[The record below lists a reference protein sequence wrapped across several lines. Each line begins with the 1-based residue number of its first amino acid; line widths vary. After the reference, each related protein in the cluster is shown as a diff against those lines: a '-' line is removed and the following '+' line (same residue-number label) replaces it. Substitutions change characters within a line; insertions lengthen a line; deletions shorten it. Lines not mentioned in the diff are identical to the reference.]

1 MPEQKPITKL
11 TKGKHEGHEGAK
23 GAQGIGEAPTTIL
36 TARVTSIRAR
46 LIGSLLI
53 VLIVLVLS
61 AILYALSLVQMDR
74 AVLSLQAEV
83 LRAAVLSDARQ
94 TALFSDIEE
103 ARRAMR
109 VVPAVW
115 GALVGAAAVLT
126 SFITI
131 RSIARPVERLTTAAE
146 RLAAGHLK
154 ERVQVKWADEF
165 GRLGTAFN
173 DMADHLQVIY
183 DELEQRVSART
194 VDLERRAMEL
204 ETAARVAR
212 DAAAILDVD
221 ELLDE
226 TVRLISD
233 RFGFYHAGLFLLDD
247 VGEYAV
253 LQAAS
258 SEGGQRMLARRHRLK
273 VGEVGIVG
281 YVADSGDPRVALDVG
296 EDAVFFDNPDLP
308 QTRSE
313 MTLPLRVRG
322 EIIGVLD
329 VQSREATA
337 FTDEDV
343 AILQTMAD
351 QVALAIHN
359 AGLMD
364 DLERTVQELEVAQG
378 EYVEERWQAVAQ
390 GAGRVPGYRYRR
402 TGLESIAEQ
411 PLQALRAW
419 REGRPVVTA
428 DMDQGDGQASRA
440 VLAVPMKLRGQVVGA
455 LNLRFEGEPTSDDV
469 EMIEDI
475 ADRLALA
482 LENARLLEE
491 TQRRAARDRIVTQ
504 VSSRIRETLDL
515 EAVLRTA
522 ASEMR
527 QALGLDNLVVRLAP
541 GDGTEDL
548 TTRGLDDDSA

>member
-1 MPEQKPITKL
+1 VKLRKETMSEQEP
-11 TKGKHEGHEGAK
+11 
-23 GAQGIGEAPTTIL
+23 IGERETSEAPRTIL
-36 TARVTSIRAR
+36 AARVTSTRAR

-53 VLIVLVLS
+53 VLALLALA
-61 AILYALSLVQMDR
+61 AILYAITLARMER

-83 LRAAVLSDARQ
+83 LRTEALTEARQ
-94 TALFSDIEE
+94 TALFAEIEE

-109 VVPAVW
+109 LVPAVW
-115 GALVGAAAVLT
+115 GGLVGVAAVIA

-131 RSIARPVERLTTAAE
+131 RSIARPVERLTAAAE
-146 RLAAGHLK
+146 RLATGRLD
-154 ERVQVKWADEF
+154 ERVRIEWSDEF
-165 GRLGTAFN
+165 GRLGAAFN
-173 DMADHLQVIY
+173 EMADRLQAIY
-183 DELEQRVSART
+183 TELEQRVAERT
-194 VDLERRAMEL
+194 AALERRVIEL
-204 ETAARVAR
+204 EAAAEVAR
-212 DAAAILDVD
+212 DAAAIRNVN

-258 SEGGQRMLARRHRLK
+258 SEGGQRMLARRHRLR

-281 YVADSGDPRVALDVG
+281 YVAGSGEPRVALDVG

-313 MTLPLRVRG
+313 MTLPLRVRD
-322 EIIGVLD
+322 EVIGVLD
-329 VQSREATA
+329 VQSREPHA

-343 AILQTMAD
+343 AVLQTMAD
-351 QVALAIHN
+351 QLALAIQN
-359 AGLMD
+359 AHLMD
-364 DLERTVQELEVAQG
+364 NLGRTVRELEIAQG
-378 EYVEERWQAVAQ
+378 RYVEEAWRAVAQ
-390 GAGRVPGYRYRR
+390 GAGQVPGYRYRHA
-402 TGLESIAEQ
+402 GLEPVAER
-411 PLQALRAW
+411 PLEAVRAW
-419 REGRPVVTA
+419 QEGRPVITTDA
-428 DMDQGDGQASRA
+428 DTGDGRESLAA
-440 VLAVPMKLRGQVVGA
+440 LAVPMKLRGQVVGA
-455 LNLRFEGEPTSDDV
+455 LNLRFEGESLSSETV
-469 EMIEDI
+469 ETVEEI

-491 TQRRAARDRIVTQ
+491 TQRRAARDRLVTE

-527 QALGLDNLVVRLAP
+527 QALNLDDVVIRLADS
-541 GDGTEDL
+541 GTDGGSGAGSALQRKGT
-548 TTRGLDDDSA
+548 DDVDQD